1 MAATLSNSPIRLLT
15 ADDLGIGIA
24 AATAGHA
31 SNRPDEPEV
40 PITDPIAVEAL
51 WLLERFGGIIYTGPP
66 GTGKSWTANKV
77 AKALTANDV
86 ARVRYVQF
94 HPSYQYEDF
103 MQGFRPRE
111 GGGFK
116 MEDGH
121 FVRMCKAAHK
131 DAAHRYVLVIDELS
145 RGDCGRIFG
154 EALTYLETSKR
165 GLPFKLASGEEI
177 SVPSNLVVLAT
188 MNPLDRGVDE
198 VDAAFGRRFA
208 QVSMEP
214 SRNTLQKFMEISELP
229 ESLAEGLLRFFDFIN
244 KRARTNPH
252 AAVGHVFFR
261 DVSDAESLGA
271 VWKYQ
276 LRFMLEKA
284 FRLDQQGF
292 REVQGRWQAI
302 FPPGDSASNA
312 EAEVEASA
320 SGQADT
326 EQS

>member
-1 MAATLSNSPIRLLT
+1 MSLKPIRILT

-40 PITDPIAVEAL
+40 GIDDPLAVEAL

-66 GTGKSWTANKV
+66 GTGKTWTANKV
-77 AKALTANDV
+77 AKALTRGDTS
-86 ARVRYVQF
+86 RIRYVQF

-103 MQGFRPRE
+103 MQGFRPLKE

-121 FVRMCKAAHK
+121 FVYMCKEAQRDPKHN
-131 DAAHRYVLVIDELS
+131 YVLVIDELS

-165 GLPFKLASGEEI
+165 DLPFKLASGEEI
-177 SVPSNLVVLAT
+177 SVPRNLVVLAT

-214 SRNTLQKFMEISELP
+214 SRNALQQFMEISGLP
-229 ESLAEGLLRFFDFIN
+229 EPLAEGVLRFFDFVN
-244 KRARTNPH
+244 RRARSNPH
-252 AAVGHVFFR
+252 AAVGHVFFH
-261 DVSDAESLGA
+261 DVSDADSLRA
-271 VWKYQ
+271 VWEYQ
-276 LRFMLEKA
+276 LRFLLEKA

-302 FPPGDSASNA
+302 FPPEEGDPVEEVSVQVSAGGQVDA
-312 EAEVEASA
+312 E
-320 SGQADT
+320 QA
-326 EQS
+326 

>member
-1 MAATLSNSPIRLLT
+1 MPATMTRNPIRTLT

-40 PITDPIAVEAL
+40 DITDPLAVEAL

-66 GTGKSWTANKV
+66 GTGKTWTANKV
-77 AKALTANDV
+77 AQALSRGDAS
-86 ARVRYVQF
+86 RVRYVQF

-103 MQGFRPRE
+103 MQGYRPQGNSFE
-111 GGGFK
+111 MK
-116 MEDGH
+116 PGH
-121 FVRMCKAAHK
+121 FVIMCQEAQKNP
-131 DAAHRYVLVIDELS
+131 HRTYILVIDELS

-154 EALTYLETSKR
+154 EALTYLENSKR
-165 GLPFKLASGEEI
+165 GLPFKLASGKEI
-177 SVPSNLVVLAT
+177 TVPSNLVVLAT

-214 SRNTLQKFMEISELP
+214 SRNSLQQFMEISELAEP
-229 ESLAEGLLRFFDFIN
+229 LAEGLLRFFDFVN
-244 KRARTNPH
+244 KRARSNPH
-252 AAVGHVFFR
+252 AAVGHVFFH
-261 DVSDAESLGA
+261 DVHDAESLRA

-276 LRFMLEKA
+276 LRFLLEKA

-292 REVQGRWQAI
+292 REVQGRWDAI
-302 FPPGDSASNA
+302 FPPDEAHSDEPDVA
-312 EAEVEASA
+312 EGPAGEQ
-320 SGQADT
+320 GGL

>member
-1 MAATLSNSPIRLLT
+1 MSLKPIRSLT
-15 ADDLGIGIA
+15 ADDLGIGIV

-40 PITDPIAVEAL
+40 GIEDPLAVEAL

-77 AKALTANDV
+77 AKALTGDHAG
-86 ARVRYVQF
+86 RVRYVQF

-103 MQGFRPRE
+103 MQGFRPRR
-111 GGGFK
+111 GGFE

-121 FVRMCKAAHK
+121 FVSMCKAAQEDPKHK
-131 DAAHRYVLVIDELS
+131 YVLVIDELS

-154 EALTYLETSKR
+154 EALTYLETTKR

-177 SVPSNLVVLAT
+177 SVPSNLVILAT

-208 QVSMEP
+208 QVLMEP
-214 SRNTLQKFMEISELP
+214 SRNALQQFMEISELP
-229 ESLAEGLLRFFDFIN
+229 ESLAEGLLRFFDFVN

-261 DVSDAESLGA
+261 DVNDADSLRA
-271 VWKYQ
+271 VWEYQ
-276 LRFMLEKA
+276 LRFLLEKA

-302 FPPGDSASNA
+302 FPPE
-312 EAEVEASA
+312 EAESDEEAMAQA
-320 SGQADT
+320 SGGGQIDA

>member
-1 MAATLSNSPIRLLT
+1 MSLKPIRSLT

-40 PITDPIAVEAL
+40 GIDDPLAVEAL

-66 GTGKSWTANKV
+66 GTGKTWTANKV
-77 AKALTANDV
+77 AKALTRGV
-86 ARVRYVQF
+86 TSRIRYVQF

-103 MQGFRPRE
+103 VQGFRPLKE
-111 GGGFK
+111 GGFK

-121 FVRMCKAAHK
+121 FVSMCKAAQRDPKHN
-131 DAAHRYVLVIDELS
+131 YVLVIDELS

-214 SRNTLQKFMEISELP
+214 SRTALQQFTEVSELAEP
-229 ESLAEGLLRFFDFIN
+229 LAKGLLRFFDFVN
-244 KRARTNPH
+244 QRARSNPH
-252 AAVGHVFFR
+252 AAVGHVFFH
-261 DVSDAESLGA
+261 DVSDAESLRA
-271 VWKYQ
+271 VWEYQ
-276 LRFMLEKA
+276 LRFLLEKA

-302 FPPGDSASNA
+302 FPPEESNSDEETSAQASVSEQVDA
-312 EAEVEASA
+312 E
-320 SGQADT
+320 QA
-326 EQS
+326 